1 MAAQGAWERWPTPLS
16 PLPTLVFPGPPWWLK
31 SPESPIRPLGLDLL
45 LSLTPHLP
53 KPEGE
58 GQFLSVLSAPTA
70 QGQLLILQHTPP
82 WMLPE
87 AQLPV
92 CPFISLFP
100 IGPPRVHQ
108 PLLLSP
114 WRLGQKGTTYMRA
127 LSLSGCDSSSLK
139 PEGARAFPLPWG
151 LALVGVR
158 QATFLTWSSR
168 VQGSLLGDS
177 ELGSAEGC
185 GAWRFL
191 TVLKHGPP

>member
-1 MAAQGAWERWPTPLS
+1 MGLTAAQGAWERWPTPLS

-100 IGPPRVHQ
+100 YRTSKS
-108 PLLLSP
+108 SP
-114 WRLGQKGTTYMRA
+114 ASSAISMEAGTERNN
-127 LSLSGCDSSSLK
+127 LH
-139 PEGARAFPLPWG
+139 EGTES
-151 LALVGVR
+151 VR
-158 QATFLTWSSR
+158 M
-168 VQGSLLGDS
+168 
-177 ELGSAEGC
+177 
-185 GAWRFL
+185 
-191 TVLKHGPP
+191 